1 MIELQTYLE
10 SLYQGKSLSVTQSQA
25 FFEEVIKGNVDP
37 IVLSSFLTALKM
49 KGETP
54 DEITGAAQALLAQAK
69 GFPRPDYHFTDI
81 VGTGGDGLGTINIS
95 TASAIVAAACGLKV
109 CKHGNRSVSSKSGS
123 SDLLA
128 AFGINL
134 NMSPETARHC
144 LDELNLC
151 FIFAPQYHAGMR
163 FAAPVRAALKT
174 RSIFNLLGPLVNPA
188 HPDTEL
194 MGVYAPELLVPLA
207 KVHQQ
212 LGMKRAMVV
221 FGSGLDEIALHGE
234 TQVAELVEG
243 EIKEYTLSPADFG
256 VETYP
261 VESIFG
267 GDAMQN
273 KVIIEKI
280 LQGKGTDAQQAA
292 VAINTSALLVLNGLA
307 DNFKAGAILAFDMMK
322 SGKPLQVVEQLAT
335 LSQET
340 SQESRL

>member
-1 MIELQTYLE
+1 MEILE
-10 SLYQGKSLSVTQSQA
+10 QLYAGQSLSSEQSQA
-25 FFEEVIKGNVDP
+25 FFEQVVLGKVDP
-37 IVLSSFLTALKM
+37 IILSSVLTALKM

-54 DEITGAAQALLAQAK
+54 EEITGAANALIAQAK
-69 GFPRPDYHFTDI
+69 AFPRPDYDFTDI

-95 TASAIVAAACGLKV
+95 TASAFVAAACGLKV

-134 NMSPETARHC
+134 EMSAEVARRC
-144 LDELNLC
+144 LDDLNVC

-188 HPDTEL
+188 RPDFEL
-194 MGVYAPELLVPLA
+194 MGVYAPELLKPIA
-207 KVHQQ
+207 QVHKQ
-212 LGMKRAMVV
+212 LGMKRVMVV
-221 FGSGLDEIALHGE
+221 FGSGLDEVALHGD
-234 TQVAELVEG
+234 TQVAELIDG

-256 VETYP
+256 VDTYP

-267 GDAMQN
+267 GDAQEN
-273 KVIIEKI
+273 KIIIEKI

-292 VAINTSALLVLNGLA
+292 VAINVSALLVLNGKA
-307 DNFKAGAILAFDMMK
+307 DNFKAGTKMALDMMQT
-322 SGKPLQVVEQLAT
+322 GKPLQLIQQLAEQ
-335 LSQET
+335 SNVK
-340 SQESRL
+340 